1 MRNPFP
7 KMPSSSRPA
16 SRLDR
21 LVDTLLL
28 SAAVAGI
35 AALLAPGLFG
45 VLVKASARTVG
56 FLLVFLMAARAV
68 SARIGELFGK
78 SR

>member
-1 MRNPFP
+1 MRNPFR
-7 KMPSSSRPA
+7 KTPSPAYPA

-28 SAAVAGI
+28 SSAVAGI

-56 FLLVFLMAARAV
+56 FLLLFLMAARAV
-68 SARIGELFGK
+68 SARIGELFGR

>member
-1 MRNPFP
+1 LPA
-7 KMPSSSRPA
+7 RPA
-16 SRLDR
+16 SRLDGM
-21 LVDTLLL
+21 VDTLLL
-28 SAAVAGI
+28 AGVVAAI

-68 SARIGELFGK
+68 SARIGELFGR